1 MPATAVATI
10 VVEATAQEE
19 KIIAAKARKLGLPIS
34 ELMCL
39 GAVAYQGGQ
48 MQEELDALACL
59 AQEAAE
65 RAGACVEASLAF
77 VEASNARLDALD
89 ARTRAGSA

>member
-1 MPATAVATI
+1 MRTAAVATI

-19 KIIAAKARKLGLPIS
+19 KIIAAKARKLGLQIS

-39 GAVAYQGGQ
+39 GALAYEAAQWE
-48 MQEELDALACL
+48 EELDTLAIL

-65 RAGACVEASLAF
+65 RAGASADASLAF
-77 VEASNARLDALD
+77 IAASNARLAALD
-89 ARTRAGSA
+89 ASARSGSA

>member
-1 MPATAVATI
+1 MRTAAVATI

-19 KIIAAKARKLGLPIS
+19 KIIAAKARKLGMQIS

-39 GAVAYQGGQ
+39 GALAYEAAQLE
-48 MQEELDALACL
+48 EELDALANL

-65 RAGACVEASLAF
+65 RAGASVDASLAF
-77 VEASNARLDALD
+77 IEASNARLAALEAS
-89 ARTRAGSA
+89 ARSGSA